1 MDAMLITASQCR
13 MARAAVGL
21 TLRQLA
27 RAAGVSVNT
36 LSRIEGQG
44 NVTSRTLAKVQDVLV
59 RQGAIFRR
67 DGSVGVGGRPGDITT
82 TAALP
87 GPVA

>member
-1 MDAMLITASQCR
+1 MAMLITASQCR

-21 TLRQLA
+21 TLRELSQ
-27 RAAGVSVNT
+27 AAGVSVNT

-59 RQGAIFRR
+59 RQGAVFRR
-67 DGSVGVGGRPGDITT
+67 DGSVGVGDRPGNSSTT
-82 TAALP
+82 MAALI
-87 GPVA
+87 GPAA